1 MSVAAVFCFGQI
13 LLYLWVFCKS
23 LKMRLVGLAVP
34 VIAVVVLCFTFPQV
48 RTVAAMTLEDVHLSP
63 TATAALEA
71 PSLGTVTFTAYDPA
85 RISISSGRYGTTTLT
100 ITDGTQQ
107 YFYTVRVVRENHT
120 DLVFVEPKEESSPK
134 DTSSA

>member
-1 MSVAAVFCFGQI
+1 
-13 LLYLWVFCKS
+13 
-23 LKMRLVGLAVP
+23 
-34 VIAVVVLCFTFPQV
+34 
-48 RTVAAMTLEDVHLSP
+48 MTLEDVHLSP

-71 PSLGTVTFTAYDPA
+71 SSLGTVTFTAYDPA

-134 DTSSA
+134 DISSA